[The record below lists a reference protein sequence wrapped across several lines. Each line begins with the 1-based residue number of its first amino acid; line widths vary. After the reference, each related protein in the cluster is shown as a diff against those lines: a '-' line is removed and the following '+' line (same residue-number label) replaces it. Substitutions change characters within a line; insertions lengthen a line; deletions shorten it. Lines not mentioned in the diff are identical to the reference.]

1 MWLAT
6 RYGFYSVVC
15 GSQQEGADQGH
26 VDSSVRMIRARCESH
41 LASLKTNF
49 ADLLGDAK
57 IFAKAGTDYAY
68 RMIVP
73 AETFAA
79 LMQRLVADL
88 DYGNFKNAA
97 HAQNPADKRY
107 NQFLHEVWHVGVD
120 RLQNKPGRG

>member
-6 RYGFYSVVC
+6 RYGFFSVVC
-15 GSQQEGADQGH
+15 GSQQAGAGRGQ
-26 VDSSVRMIRARCESH
+26 VDPEVRMIRARCESH
-41 LASLKTNF
+41 LAALQTNF
-49 ADLLGDAK
+49 AELLGG
-57 IFAKAGTDYAY
+57 IEIVSQAGTDYAF

-73 AETFAA
+73 AVTFAA

-97 HAQNPADKRY
+97 HAQNPQDKRY

-120 RLQNKPGRG
+120 RLQNKSGR